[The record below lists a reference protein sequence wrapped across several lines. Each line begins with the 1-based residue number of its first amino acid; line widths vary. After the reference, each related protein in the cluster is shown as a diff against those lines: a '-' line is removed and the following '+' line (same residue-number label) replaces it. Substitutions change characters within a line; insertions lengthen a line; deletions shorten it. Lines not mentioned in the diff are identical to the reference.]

1 MISEIGKQAQRGVK
15 ACLSPTAVLWI
26 ELGFESVDEFFFFFF
41 FGQGDRSG
49 CLLLRGLSLV
59 AASRGHLLI
68 VAAASLV
75 AHEL

>member
-41 FGQGDRSG
+41 GQGDRSG

-68 VAAASLV
+68 VAAASSV